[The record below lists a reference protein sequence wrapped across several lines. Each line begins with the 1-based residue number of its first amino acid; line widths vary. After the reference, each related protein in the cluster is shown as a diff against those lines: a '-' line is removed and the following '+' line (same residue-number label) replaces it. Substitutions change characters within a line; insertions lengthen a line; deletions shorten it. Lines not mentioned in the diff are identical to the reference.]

1 MNLLRASFV
10 LVILGAA
17 ATTGCYAGVDAEPV
31 AYAEAEPMPADITVY
46 PHTEYEGRTVYYYRD
61 RWYYND
67 AGRWAYY
74 RSEPAPLYRHR
85 TYVQAAPPAP
95 RVYTAQPVYTTQPV
109 YSAPQTTS
117 GTVEA
122 PPAVRVR

>member
-1 MNLLRASFV
+1 MNLLRASFAV
-10 LVILGAA
+10 VTIAAAA
-17 ATTGCYAGVDAEPV
+17 ATSGCYAGVETDS

-61 RWYYND
+61 RWYYRGD
-67 AGRWAYY
+67 GGRWAYY

-95 RVYTAQPVYTTQPV
+95 RVYESRPPV